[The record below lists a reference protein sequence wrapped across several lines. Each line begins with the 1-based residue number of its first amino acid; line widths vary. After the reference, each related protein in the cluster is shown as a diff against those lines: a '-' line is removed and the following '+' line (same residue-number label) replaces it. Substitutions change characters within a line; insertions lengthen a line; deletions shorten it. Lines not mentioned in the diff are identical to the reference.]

1 MCGYML
7 NNSSINRNIKSII
20 LSTTTYSFLPTTTKN
35 PPPSSS
41 AASSSFCNCSAK
53 KFTHYQTDF
62 PQRGDIFLRHP
73 PAVIWGKSFNNWQI
87 VFLSIIILLQ
97 CCTSEYYVAKNSLWF
112 FSLFVFL
119 FDILLYLL
127 NFFFWEGFT

>member
-41 AASSSFCNCSAK
+41 AASLFCNCSAK
-53 KFTHYQTDF
+53 KFTHYQTNI

-97 CCTSEYYVAKNSLWF
+97 CCTSEYYVVKK
-112 FSLFVFL
+112 FL
-119 FDILLYLL
+119 AIFLLYL
-127 NFFFWEGFT
+127 FFFSIFFFIS